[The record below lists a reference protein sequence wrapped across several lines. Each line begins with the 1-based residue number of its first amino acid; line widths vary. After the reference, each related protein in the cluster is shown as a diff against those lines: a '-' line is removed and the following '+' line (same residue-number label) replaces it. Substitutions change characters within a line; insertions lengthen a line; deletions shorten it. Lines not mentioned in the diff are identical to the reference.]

1 MPTPS
6 SVSDSTALPANAA
19 KTSSPERLHAF
30 QVAHN
35 LGASFLYA
43 GQGIVYALRTQ
54 RNFRIHA
61 LATALVIGAGLIL
74 GLPSLN
80 IAVLALTCGA
90 VMALE
95 LINTA
100 LEAVVDL
107 TVKQSYHELAKI
119 AKDCAAGAVFV
130 AALTAIVVGGCLL
143 VPPLLTLLQPY
154 LPL

>member
-1 MPTPS
+1 MPPS
-6 SVSDSTALPANAA
+6 TSVSNTSPTQTKTPTAPPSKRA
-19 KTSSPERLHAF
+19 EAF

-35 LGASFLYA
+35 LRSSFLYA
-43 GQGIVYALRTQ
+43 GQGILYGLKTQ

-61 LATALVIGAGLIL
+61 LATLCVIGTAIALR
-74 GLPSLN
+74 LPGVN
-80 IAVLALTCGA
+80 IAILALTCGA

-95 LINTA
+95 LVNTA

-107 TVKQSYHELAKI
+107 TVQQSYHELAKI

-130 AALTAIVVGGCLL
+130 AALTAIGVGICILA
-143 VPPLLTLLQPY
+143 PPLISIPHPH